1 MPNFTIEDYKEAIIA
16 KYEKDINNPVS
27 DGPISL
33 GQAYLRDFCWE
44 KFEGGLSQNDLRVFA
59 SFFGFEFD
67 PVRRNLFRDHTD
79 RFRPIGTFL
88 KRQTDLTS
96 RDAVNLTA
104 ILVDFQHR
112 PFRKFQER
120 GIINYLQ
127 HPEDVVITE
136 PLIQKN
142 EDTDEVKE
150 EDNDN
155 HEEINS
161 VEEPPAD
168 NLIEENQIKGFADIK
183 PDLNKKQE
191 SEKLEQVEVMTIVST
206 PPEGNLPSS
215 TKKKF
220 VEIFYK
226 RLKRTVIAAIFIFCL
241 IGAVVYFAFFQ
252 KHCMQWSEDHYEVV
266 DCTANEDEV
275 ILNEIIPLD
284 KDLLGFKKLKACDT
298 TICFMKSG
306 EAFVWY
312 AKTGNGIEFFNDNG
326 NGKHPE
332 TKGALRPVSH
342 YIFNKYLR
350 GKPCE

>member
-44 KFEGGLSQNDLRVFA
+44 KFEGGLSQNDLKVFA

-67 PVRRNLFRDHTD
+67 PVKRNLFKDHTD

-104 ILVDFQHR
+104 ILIDFQHR
-112 PFRKFQER
+112 PFRKFQEK

-127 HPEDVVITE
+127 HPEDAIIPE
-136 PLIQKN
+136 PAAKKYENI
-142 EDTDEVKE
+142 DEVKE
-150 EDNDN
+150 EDKDKSG
-155 HEEINS
+155 EISS
-161 VEEPPAD
+161 VEGSSAND
-168 NLIEENQIKGFADIK
+168 LIEENQINGFADIK
-183 PDLNKKQE
+183 PDLSKNE
-191 SEKLEQVEVMTIVST
+191 VSEELGQVEVMTVVSQ
-206 PPEGNLPSS
+206 PPTRNSLGNA
-215 TKKKF
+215 KKL
-220 VEIFYK
+220 VEIIYK
-226 RLKRTVIAAIFIFCL
+226 SLKRTAIATILIFCL
-241 IGAVVYFAFFQ
+241 IGVVVYFAFFK

-266 DCTANEDEV
+266 DCSANDDEV
-275 ILNEIIPLD
+275 VLNEIIPLD
-284 KDLLGFKKLKACDT
+284 KDLLDFRKLKACDT
-298 TICFMKSG
+298 TRCFMENGDS
-306 EAFVWY
+306 FVWY
-312 AKTGNGIEFFNDNG
+312 SKTPNGIDFFNDNG
-326 NGKHPE
+326 NGKHPV